1 MTAAMKPWEEYQQQS
16 ASPWEEYATPR
27 GKEAKDYAGLKQTD
41 AEFKRDYWA
50 GVARGAKE
58 PLYGLGQLIN
68 RFAGTPESQAAFD
81 ARTREALPPMEN
93 PTEGQATGQLMGNMA
108 ATTPLMA
115 MPGATA
121 ARFLPRAAAAA
132 AGGATAA
139 VLTPEEDTTSTEYL
153 RDKGRK
159 AALGGA
165 LGAGIQGIA
174 TVAGRVIQ
182 PVINRLTPEQSRLAN
197 VFEKDVA
204 PLTAGQATG
213 SKPLQVTES
222 VLENL
227 PGSSARQT
235 AVRETQHTNFTKA
248 VLAKAG
254 IQADDASPA
263 SLAAARDGFKQE
275 YTNLSANSNTV
286 LDNQFASDVQRV
298 ANQYRVGLK
307 ADQKAVFDA
316 KVAELMN
323 MAQPR
328 YGMNTALAGEEFQ
341 RIRDPLTKQ
350 IDDFSQSDKAL
361 ARALKGLRNSLD
373 EAEQRS
379 IAPEFRGLRADLD
392 KRYAIFKTI
401 EDAVGKNTDGQISPI
416 ALFNASAK
424 RGKGGPWAEGKGE
437 LNDLARA
444 GKEFLKPLPDSFTS
458 QRNQIQNL
466 ITMGGMGG
474 LGGGAGAVASGGDP
488 GAAIG
493 GTALGLLGPVGV
505 QRAMGNPAVQAWLR
519 RQGGSAIPGIL
530 GQTAPFGGLLAR

>member
-1 MTAAMKPWEEYQQQS
+1 MAGRNLLADQPGVNLLADDIK
-16 ASPWEEYATPR
+16 PR
-27 GKEAKDYAGLKQTD
+27 GKEAKDYAGVKQTD
-41 AEFKRDYWA
+41 AEFKRDYWQ
-50 GVARGAKE
+50 GVRRGANE
-58 PLYGLGQLIN
+58 TLYGMGQMIN
-68 RFAGTPESQAAFD
+68 RFAGTPESQRAFD
-81 ARTREALPPMEN
+81 QRTREALPPIEN
-93 PTEGQATGQLMGNMA
+93 PTEGQATGQVMGNMA

-115 MPGATA
+115 LPGAA
-121 ARFLPRAAAAA
+121 SARFLPRAAAAA
-132 AGGATAA
+132 GGGAAAA

-159 AALGGA
+159 AAFGA
-165 LGAGIQGIA
+165 TLGAGVQGAA
-174 TVAGRVIQ
+174 TVAGKALQ
-182 PVINRLTPEQSRLAN
+182 PVINRLSPEQSRLASI
-197 VFEKDVA
+197 FEKQVA

-235 AVRETQHTNFTKA
+235 AVREAQHTNFTKA

-263 SLAAARDGFKQE
+263 TLSAARDGFRQE
-275 YTNLSANSNTV
+275 YTNLAANSNTV
-286 LDNQFASDVQRV
+286 LDNQFASDIQRA
-298 ANQYRVGLK
+298 ANRYRIGLK

-316 KVAELMN
+316 KADELIQL
-323 MAQPR
+323 AQPR
-328 YGMNTALAGEEFQ
+328 YGMNTALGGEEFQ

-350 IDDFSQSDKAL
+350 IDDFALSDKAL
-361 ARALKGLRNSLD
+361 SRALKGLRNSLD
-373 EAEQRS
+373 DAEQRS
-379 IAPEFRGLRADLD
+379 IAPELRGVRADLD

-401 EDAVGKNTDGQISPI
+401 EDAVGKNTDGQISPV
-416 ALFNASAK
+416 ALFNASAR
-424 RGKGGPWAEGKGE
+424 RGKGGAWAEGKGE

-444 GKEFLKPLPDSFTS
+444 GKEFLKPLPDSYTS

-474 LGGGAGAVASGGDP
+474 LGGGAGAMASGGDP
-488 GAAIG
+488 TAAIS